1 MNVDAAFVEAL
12 FYLSLIILT
21 PILYRLSRIL
31 TRYCL
36 NRYVADAEI
45 VVTYKRGG
53 VVVGVKKIK
62 TTGYVVD
69 QIKALQGG
77 A

>member
-53 VVVGVKKIK
+53 VVVGVRKIK